1 MAKASR
7 EIREPAVEEPPV
19 ITRITE
25 PARPAPEP
33 VYDPRK
39 RIKVYDTLTGRKH
52 PGTVPETY
60 LQEFP
65 HLKQIPSQAKKA
77 GA

>member
-1 MAKASR
+1 MARASR

-25 PARPAPEP
+25 PAHPSPVP
-33 VYDPRK
+33 VYDSRK
-39 RIKVYDTLTGRKH
+39 RIKVYDTRTGLKH

-60 LQEFP
+60 LREFP
-65 HLKQIPSQAKKA
+65 HLKQTPSQAKKA